1 MSIRWV
7 KCRKRRDFA
16 LVSFRGEKM
25 AGNITTKLLYQGCDT
40 FLQAVLKKRDKI
52 NEKQLQFINGN
63 TDKGFLNVRWEKT
76 ATRNVLKYNVSNMTA
91 LSEYIKQTMPQDKYF
106 AILSQFQ
113 KIVEFCMSATIPY
126 DNILLNDL
134 KNVYFDVEKQKL
146 YVAYLPLLENGYR
159 SANMIKFLNKLNK
172 NANITITN
180 GTVMQKYSFFLEE
193 QMNAQK
199 DKGGFISPKSLHTVL
214 HDVLMVPEA
223 AEQQMSSNAAPVN
236 IAAAEVKSTAPAD
249 DDSDHTILV
258 NRNRNADCP
267 AFLKDENNRE
277 IPITRFPFTIGRRP
291 DNDLALTDKGT
302 VSKEHAV
309 ITCSDGSFYIED
321 KGSANGT
328 FLNNCTDNAKRISK
342 EQLNSGDVIYFC
354 DVPYVFTVNAS
365 DSATVIVG
373 DKNSAAARKAD
384 PAMAKKIA
392 YLVNSSSKER
402 IPVFVYPFTCA
413 ELSGLIIGR
422 ENNGSRHSIFIEN
435 ISCPSLSVEGCEVP
449 SGEKTSIFSGC
460 NFLYH
465 GIVYTFYEEN

>member
-1 MSIRWV
+1 MYTNWFN
-7 KCRKRRDFA
+7 KYKGWRKIA
-16 LVSFRGEKM
+16 PISFRGENM
-25 AGNITTKLLYQGCDT
+25 AGNITAKILYQGCDT
-40 FLQAVLKKRDKI
+40 FLQAGLKKKDKI

-63 TDKGFLNVRWEKT
+63 ADKGFLSARWEKT

-91 LSEYIKQTMPQDKYF
+91 LSEYIKQTMPQEKYF
-106 AILSQFQ
+106 GIISQFQ
-113 KIVEFCMSATIPY
+113 KILEFCMSATIPY
-126 DNILLNDL
+126 DNLLLNDL

-146 YVAYLPLLENGYR
+146 YVAYLPLLENGYK
-159 SANMIKFLNKLNK
+159 SANIVKFLNKLNK
-172 NANITITN
+172 NANITISN
-180 GTVMQKYSFFLEE
+180 GTVMQKYAYFLEE

-199 DKGGFISPKSLHTVL
+199 DKGGFISPKSLHTIL
-214 HDVLMVPEA
+214 HDILMVPENS
-223 AEQQMSSNAAPVN
+223 EQLMQSEAAAPVQ
-236 IAAAEVKSTAPAD
+236 IQSTPAVV

-258 NRNRNADCP
+258 SRNRNADCP

-277 IPITRFPFTIGRRP
+277 IPIPRFPFTIGRRP

-309 ITCSDGSFYIED
+309 ITCVDGCFYIED

-328 FLNNCTDNAKRISK
+328 FLNNCTDNAKRISR

-354 DVPYVFTVNAS
+354 DVPYVFSVNTS

-373 DKNSAAARKAD
+373 DKNGGAAKKAD
-384 PAMAKKIA
+384 PAKAKKIA

-435 ISCPSLSVEGCEVP
+435 ISCPSLSIEGCDVP
-449 SGEKTSIFSGC
+449 VGEKTNIFSGC